1 MLNDAVP
8 ALLRIRSVA
17 ALVLNHAG
25 YDREWIAERLGR
37 TTTPADPA
45 DVTTQLLTGAA
56 QYLKDVGFTYRGIPD
71 AIAKLREQLTPAPEP
86 EPELEAWHRG
96 LLFDLAGGQP

>member
-1 MLNDAVP
+1 VLNDAVP

-17 ALVLNHAG
+17 ALVLNRAG
-25 YDREWIAERLGR
+25 YDRGWIAERLGGAM
-37 TTTPADPA
+37 PAEPA

-56 QYLKDVGFTYRGIPD
+56 QYLRDVGFTYWGIPD

-86 EPELEAWHRG
+86 EPELQAWDRG
-96 LLFDLAGGQP
+96 LLFDLAEGQP